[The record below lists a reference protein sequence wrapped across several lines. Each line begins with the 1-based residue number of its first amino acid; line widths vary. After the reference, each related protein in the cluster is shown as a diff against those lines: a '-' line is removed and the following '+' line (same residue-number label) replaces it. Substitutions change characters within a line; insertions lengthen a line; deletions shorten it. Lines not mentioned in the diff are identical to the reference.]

1 MQGWDYGK
9 GLIYYRSMFRLTKL
23 AFLWS
28 RAAFSFTLFYTLS
41 DVWLQLGYSISLI
54 RDPARGT
61 SQLYLCV
68 AWTSAFKQF
77 FFLCFSGVLLQVK
90 SVFFASARA
99 MIPAYREREPFSF
112 ITSQLKKTF
121 LS

>member
-1 MQGWDYGK
+1 MQDWDYGK
-9 GLIYYRSMFRLTKL
+9 GLMFRLTKL

-68 AWTSAFKQF
+68 TWTSAFKQF

-90 SVFFASARA
+90 RGVPFSRARA
-99 MIPAYREREPFSF
+99 R
-112 ITSQLKKTF
+112 
-121 LS
+121 

>member
-61 SQLYLCV
+61 SQLYLRV

-77 FFLCFSGVLLQVK
+77 FLFCFSAVLL
-90 SVFFASARA
+90 S
-99 MIPAYREREPFSF
+99 
-112 ITSQLKKTF
+112 
-121 LS
+121 

>member
-28 RAAFSFTLFYTLS
+28 RAAFSFVLFYTLS

-61 SQLYLCV
+61 SKLYLRV

-77 FFLCFSGVLLQVK
+77 FLFMFFSSFIKLSEECL
-90 SVFFASARA
+90 F
-99 MIPAYREREPFSF
+99 RERARDDTCIS
-112 ITSQLKKTF
+112 
-121 LS
+121 